1 MPKKA
6 AFYVKPAALHIIHA
20 LDGPNMLKPDKAG
33 GVFLSWGADIDKA
46 WNMAQ
51 WAAGWG
57 A

>member
-6 AFYVKPAALHIIHA
+6 AFYVKPAALDIIHA
-20 LDGPNMLKPDKAG
+20 LDGPQMLKPDKAG
-33 GVFLSWGADIDKA
+33 GVFLSWGADVNKA
-46 WNMAQ
+46 WNTAQ